1 MSVFGLFSRKKTAN
15 VARERLQILLAHE
28 RIGGGSSDLLAKLR
42 EEVLAAIAKHIDVD
56 PSRVNVSMKKEDDVS
71 IIEIDVEVPDEELPR
86 LRVAAGR

>member
-42 EEVLAAIAKHIDVD
+42 EDVLAAIAKHIDVD

>member
-28 RIGGGSSDLLAKLR
+28 RAGGGSSDLLAKLR
-42 EEVLAAIAKHIDVD
+42 EEVLAAIAKHVDVD

>member
-28 RIGGGSSDLLAKLR
+28 RTGGGSSDLLAKLR
-42 EEVLAAIAKHIDVD
+42 EEVLAAIAKHVDVD
-56 PSRVNVSMKKEDDVS
+56 PSKVNVSMKKEDDVS

>member
-1 MSVFGLFSRKKTAN
+1 MSVFGLFARKKTAN

>member
-42 EEVLAAIAKHIDVD
+42 EEVLAAIAKHVDVD